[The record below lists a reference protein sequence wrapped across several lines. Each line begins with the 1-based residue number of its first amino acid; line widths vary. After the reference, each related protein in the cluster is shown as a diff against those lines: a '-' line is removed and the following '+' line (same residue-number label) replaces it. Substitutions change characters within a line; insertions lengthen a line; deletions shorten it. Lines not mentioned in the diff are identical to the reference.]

1 MPPGVSTPPTHHPA
15 FPQPDDTKV
24 RVWRRLLRIVVGYL
38 LVALVAAGLLLVN
51 VWPWHPV
58 SWRAWLLFV
67 VLAPPVLIA
76 GEWIGEKML
85 TNPLSRSVDRATA
98 RNSFS
103 WLRIAYLLTVVVLVL
118 GVVSMVRHLWGG

>member
-1 MPPGVSTPPTHHPA
+1 MGDMS
-15 FPQPDDTKV
+15 
-24 RVWRRLLRIVVGYL
+24 RRLLRILVSYL
-38 LVALVAAGLLLVN
+38 LVALVASGLLLLN
-51 VWPWHPV
+51 VWPWHPI

-76 GEWIGEKML
+76 GDWIGGMML

-103 WLRIAYLLTVVVLVL
+103 WLRIAYVLALIVFVL
-118 GVVSMVRHLWGG
+118 GAASIVRHFWGG

>member
-1 MPPGVSTPPTHHPA
+1 M
-15 FPQPDDTKV
+15 
-24 RVWRRLLRIVVGYL
+24 LRIVVGYL